1 MAQARDA
8 CRHDEIEARTYRVIR
23 AEAGHWRA
31 NVGMDVEGGGERTV
45 RDRGEFRRRPS
56 GTPAGRRIGAARR
69 QVRLAPEE
77 CVRLLDRRS
86 IGRVVFTDNALPA
99 IQPVTFCLDEDV
111 IVVRTGTSSR
121 LGIAA
126 PGSVVGFEVDDI
138 EPDSMAGWAVTAIGQ
153 AEIVTDALEIARL
166 GALSLP
172 AWRNDGPSRFL
183 RIRPRM
189 LRGERTMALTTA
201 AS

>member
-1 MAQARDA
+1 
-8 CRHDEIEARTYRVIR
+8 
-23 AEAGHWRA
+23 
-31 NVGMDVEGGGERTV
+31 V
-45 RDRGEFRRRPS
+45 RDRGEFRSRRRS
-56 GTPAGRRIGAARR
+56 GTPADRRTGTARR

-99 IQPVTFCLDEDV
+99 IQPVSFCLDEDV